1 MSLYSLV
8 FLSSLGPE
16 ATRQTLD
23 QWPKIYAWCDPLS
36 TITFIPFSTLSF
48 TCKCKAYKIMYMSLA
63 LWIHHP
69 IQLSPKNSFTN
80 CARARPSGPLVIYG
94 SLYSPQLSTAKRMNF
109 ATSKKDNVIYL
120 PRPPPIS
127 TPGSCR
133 VMHDAAHVWNRCWS
147 SITRRGKRQW
157 ATNHDISLLLKRCP
171 SNASTISIN
180 I

>member
-63 LWIHHP
+63 QWIHHP

-109 ATSKKDNVIYL
+109 ATSKKRYLQITTPTSYFHARVL
-120 PRPPPIS
+120 PRHAWC
-127 TPGSCR
+127 GSCLKL
-133 VMHDAAHVWNRCWS
+133 HTCIKKLS
-147 SITRRGKRQW
+147 SI
-157 ATNHDISLLLKRCP
+157 
-171 SNASTISIN
+171 
-180 I
+180 

>member
-8 FLSSLGPE
+8 FLSSLGPQ

-63 LWIHHP
+63 LWIHHL

-80 CARARPSGPLVIYG
+80 CARARPSGPLVIYS

-109 ATSKKDNVIYL
+109 ATSKKDSVIYWHAHL
-120 PRPPPIS
+120 LFPRQ
-127 TPGSCR
+127 GLAASCMMR
-133 VMHDAAHVWNRCWS
+133 LMSEIHQSYH
-147 SITRRGKRQW
+147 ITF
-157 ATNHDISLLLKRCP
+157 LEM
-171 SNASTISIN
+171 SNCR
-180 I
+180 

>member
-23 QWPKIYAWCDPLS
+23 QWPNIYAWCDPLS

-109 ATSKKDNVIYL
+109 ATSKKDSVSYL

-133 VMHDAAHVWNRCWS
+133 VMHDAAHVWNLHMLCSYRCSANWQF
-147 SITRRGKRQW
+147 TGR
-157 ATNHDISLLLKRCP
+157 APTVH
-171 SNASTISIN
+171 
-180 I
+180 

>member
-63 LWIHHP
+63 QWIHHP

-109 ATSKKDNVIYL
+109 ATSKKDSVIYWHAHL
-120 PRPPPIS
+120 LFPRQ
-127 TPGSCR
+127 GLAASCMMR
-133 VMHDAAHVWNRCWS
+133 LMS
-147 SITRRGKRQW
+147 EITYMY
-157 ATNHDISLLLKRCP
+157 
-171 SNASTISIN
+171 
-180 I
+180 